1 MNKYEFLYKLEKKL
15 DRLPRK
21 EVNERLSFYSEMID
35 DLVEEGLTEE
45 QAIDQIGS
53 VEEIA
58 EQITN
63 DVPLGKIIVD
73 KVKPKRK
80 LSALEIIL
88 LIIGSPI
95 WGAILISLF
104 AVILS
109 VYACLWAGIIT
120 LWAVGVCLPIL
131 AVACVVMCVITLI
144 SGNGTITLLFLSG
157 SLISTG
163 LSMLYYA
170 AVKPITKGMA
180 FLTAKPT
187 KLIKN
192 AFISKENINE

>member
-95 WGAILISLF
+95 WGALLVSLL
-104 AVILS
+104 AVIFS

-120 LWAVGVCLPIL
+120 LWAVSICLPIL
-131 AVACVVMCVITLI
+131 AVACVVMGVIALI
-144 SGNGTITLLFLSG
+144 SDGVTIALLYLSCTLVLIGLSLLFYLADKFITRG
-157 SLISTG
+157 FAFVT
-163 LSMLYYA
+163 
-170 AVKPITKGMA
+170 VKTTKI
-180 FLTAKPT
+180 
-187 KLIKN
+187 IKT
-192 AFISKENINE
+192 AFIGKGKQK